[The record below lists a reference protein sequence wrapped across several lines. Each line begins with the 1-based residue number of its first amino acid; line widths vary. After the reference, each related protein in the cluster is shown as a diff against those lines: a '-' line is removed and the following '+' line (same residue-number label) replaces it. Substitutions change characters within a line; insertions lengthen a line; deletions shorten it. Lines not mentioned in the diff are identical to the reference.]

1 MMMIGD
7 QNSGGGTSVSWPE
20 TQERSYAYRDA
31 QFQAGGTRRKI
42 VVTARRLPENI
53 YMAVSEDI
61 PGMTVEG
68 RTRDEVAEEARE
80 VARNL
85 LELTDGSAVQ
95 EEPSFVFVFYD

>member
-1 MMMIGD
+1 MMRD
-7 QNSGGGTSVSWPE
+7 HNSGGGTSISLPE
-20 TQERSYAYRDA
+20 RQERSYTYRDE
-31 QFQAGGTRRKI
+31 QFQSGGTRRKI

-53 YMAVSEDI
+53 YLAVSEDV

-85 LELTDGSAVQ
+85 LELTGDSAVP

>member
-1 MMMIGD
+1 MMRD
-7 QNSGGGTSVSWPE
+7 HNSGGGTSISLPE
-20 TQERSYAYRDA
+20 APERRYTYRDE

-53 YMAVSEDI
+53 YLAVSEDV

-85 LELTDGSAVQ
+85 LELTGGRAMQ
-95 EEPSFVFVFYD
+95 EEPSFVLVFYD

>member
-1 MMMIGD
+1 MMRD
-7 QNSGGGTSVSWPE
+7 HNSGGGTSMSLPE
-20 TQERSYAYRDA
+20 AQERSYTYRNQ

-53 YMAVSEDI
+53 YLAVSEDV

-85 LELTDGSAVQ
+85 LELTGDSTVQ